1 MKKVGITG
9 GIGSGKTT
17 VSHFFNLLNVPVF
30 NADAVAASILLN
42 DHELHLQLIDLL
54 GEEVMKEGK
63 PDKKYIAAKIFANP
77 ELLHRMNAL
86 VHPKVRL
93 AFEKWCETH
102 QNHPYI
108 LKEAAILFESG
119 TYKELDKI
127 IMVSSP
133 MELRKIRTSKRSGM
147 RAEEFDKRVNNQW
160 DDERKRAI
168 ADAEIINDEKHSII
182 TQVLNLHKQ
191 LQHDSNTQQ

>member
-17 VSHFFNLLNVPVF
+17 VSHFFNILNVPVF
-30 NADAVAASILLN
+30 NADVAAASILLN
-42 DHELHLQLIDLL
+42 DQELHRQLIDLL
-54 GEEVMKEGK
+54 GEEMMKEGK
-63 PDKKYIAAKIFANP
+63 PDKKYIATKIFSNP

-93 AFEKWCETH
+93 AFEKWCETRK
-102 QNHPYI
+102 NHPYL

-127 IMVSSP
+127 ILVSSP

-147 RAEEFDKRVNNQW
+147 SAEEFDKRVNNQW
-160 DDERKRAI
+160 DDERKRTL

-182 TQVLNLHKQ
+182 LQVLNLHKQ
-191 LQHDSNTQQ
+191 LHHDSNTQQ